1 MSRCERCSGRSASR
15 FDATPSDR
23 RVTHGKNPTLE
34 TVDIGRRRLLT
45 TTATGIAVAGAASL
59 LPTNSAFAAKRD
71 DIRPFK
77 VQVPEEQLVDLRRRL
92 AATRWSD
99 NETVADHSQGAQ
111 QRLPRTGG
119 DADVHGTWPRQN
131 KSRGRGPQ
139 LAQYRSRQIR
149 DMQHPVPSATVVG
162 GARGPAGTTRPSW
175 ISLVTRLGAAFV
187 GLASAYP
194 RTHLATSRSHS
205 FAGQLA
211 GLLHPTGELSF
222 VELVV
227 LVDVENES

>member
-1 MSRCERCSGRSASR
+1 M
-15 FDATPSDR
+15 
-23 RVTHGKNPTLE
+23 VKNPTLE

-131 KSRGRGPQ
+131 ESRGRGPQ

-149 DMQHPVPSATVVG
+149 DMQHPVPSATARRWCSGAG
-162 GARGPAGTTRPSW
+162 GHNAPFVDQFGHPPRSGFRGLG
-175 ISLVTRLGAAFV
+175 VRLPTHASRRYFPLTFV
-187 GLASAYP
+187 RRAIGWLASP
-194 RTHLATSRSHS
+194 NWR
-205 FAGQLA
+205 
-211 GLLHPTGELSF
+211 
-222 VELVV
+222 VELRRAGRPRGCR
-227 LVDVENES
+227 E